1 MGTKSIERSGLD
13 MSKKDNKE
21 NKTKEIFNKIV
32 EGVQNIVNSGEYAK
46 FLKFSKNFHNYS
58 FNNVLLI
65 FSQMEEA
72 TRVAGFAKWKSMG
85 RNLKK
90 GAKGIQII
98 YPIKRSYTKKKLE
111 GQDSLLD
118 DNNKEQEVEY
128 MTYRYTYVY
137 DISQTVGKPLPLE
150 NNALNSDNKKEF
162 YKFLKTF
169 SPYKIEEEDI
179 FGTAKG
185 YWIEKEQKIIIK
197 KSLSIDDK
205 VSVLLH
211 ELTHAFYDDFD
222 YKEDRNLSE
231 TFVESVAFIV
241 ADYFDLDT
249 SLCSFEYIAS
259 WVGEDTKIILE
270 LGNKIQKC
278 ANSFIK
284 KLEEFYNNGN
294 LQIAI

>member
-1 MGTKSIERSGLD
+1 M
-13 MSKKDNKE
+13 KKNTDKI
-21 NKTKEIFNKIV
+21 NKTKELFDKIV
-32 EGVQNIVNSGEYAK
+32 DGVNNIISSGEFER
-46 FLKFSKNFHNYS
+46 FLKFSKNFHQYS
-58 FNNVLLI
+58 FNNIVLI
-65 FSQMEEA
+65 YSQMKEA
-72 TRVAGFAKWKSMG
+72 TQVAGFKKWQSMG
-85 RNLKK
+85 RKLKK
-90 GAKGIQII
+90 GVHGIQII
-98 YPIKRSYTKKKLE
+98 YPIKRKYTKIIE
-111 GQDSLLD
+111 GQDTLLD
-118 DNNKEQEVEY
+118 ENKKEQEIEY
-128 MTYRYTYVY
+128 LTYRYTYVY

-150 NNALNSDNKKEF
+150 NNSLNSNNKQEF
-162 YKFLKTF
+162 YDFLKAF

-197 KSLSIDDK
+197 KSLFIDDK

-231 TFVESVAFIV
+231 TFVESVAYIV

-270 LGNKIQKC
+270 LGDKIQKC

-284 KLEEFYNNGN
+284 KLEEYYNNGN

>member
-1 MGTKSIERSGLD
+1 M
-13 MSKKDNKE
+13 KKNTDKI
-21 NKTKEIFNKIV
+21 NKTKELFDKIV
-32 EGVQNIVNSGEYAK
+32 NGVNNIISSGEFER
-46 FLKFSKNFHNYS
+46 FLKFSKNFHQYS
-58 FNNVLLI
+58 FNNIVLI
-65 FSQMEEA
+65 YSQMKEA
-72 TRVAGFAKWKSMG
+72 TQLAGFKKWQSMG
-85 RNLKK
+85 RKLKK
-90 GAKGIQII
+90 GVHGIQII
-98 YPIKRSYTKKKLE
+98 YPIKRKYTKIIE

>member
-1 MGTKSIERSGLD
+1 M
-13 MSKKDNKE
+13 KKNTDKI
-21 NKTKEIFNKIV
+21 NKTKELFDKIV
-32 EGVQNIVNSGEYAK
+32 NGVNNIISSGEFER
-46 FLKFSKNFHNYS
+46 FLKFSKNFHQYS
-58 FNNVLLI
+58 FNNIVLI
-65 FSQMEEA
+65 YSQMKEA
-72 TRVAGFAKWKSMG
+72 TQVAGFKKWQSMG
-85 RNLKK
+85 RKLKK
-90 GAKGIQII
+90 GVHGIQII
-98 YPIKRSYTKKKLE
+98 YPIKRKYTKIIE

-162 YKFLKTF
+162 YEFLKAF

-197 KSLSIDDK
+197 KSLFIDDK

-231 TFVESVAFIV
+231 TFVESVAYIV

-270 LGNKIQKC
+270 LGDKIQKC

>member
-1 MGTKSIERSGLD
+1 M
-13 MSKKDNKE
+13 KKKTDKI
-21 NKTKEIFNKIV
+21 NKTKELFDKIV
-32 EGVQNIVNSGEYAK
+32 EGVNNIISSGEFER
-46 FLKFSKNFHNYS
+46 FLKFSKNFHQYS
-58 FNNVLLI
+58 FNNIVLI
-65 FSQMEEA
+65 YSQMKEA
-72 TRVAGFAKWKSMG
+72 TQVAGFKKWQSMG
-85 RNLKK
+85 RKLKK
-90 GAKGIQII
+90 GVHGIQII
-98 YPIKRSYTKKKLE
+98 YPIKRKYTKIIE

>member
-1 MGTKSIERSGLD
+1 M
-13 MSKKDNKE
+13 KKNTDKI
-21 NKTKEIFNKIV
+21 NKTKELFDKIV
-32 EGVQNIVNSGEYAK
+32 NGVNNIISSGEFER
-46 FLKFSKNFHNYS
+46 FLKFSKNFHQYS
-58 FNNVLLI
+58 FNNIVLI
-65 FSQMEEA
+65 YSQMKEA
-72 TRVAGFAKWKSMG
+72 TQVAGFKKWQSMG
-85 RNLKK
+85 RKLKK
-90 GAKGIQII
+90 GVHGIQII
-98 YPIKRSYTKKKLE
+98 YPIKRKYTKIIE

-162 YKFLKTF
+162 YEFLKAF

-294 LQIAI
+294 LQIDI

>member
-1 MGTKSIERSGLD
+1 M
-13 MSKKDNKE
+13 KKNTDKI
-21 NKTKEIFNKIV
+21 NKTKELFDKIV
-32 EGVQNIVNSGEYAK
+32 NGVNNIISSGEFER
-46 FLKFSKNFHNYS
+46 FLKFSKNFHHYS
-58 FNNVLLI
+58 FNNIVLI
-65 FSQMEEA
+65 YSQMKEA
-72 TRVAGFAKWKSMG
+72 TQVAGFKKWQSMG
-85 RNLKK
+85 RKLKK
-90 GAKGIQII
+90 GVHGIQII
-98 YPIKRSYTKKKLE
+98 YPIKRKYTKIIE

-231 TFVESVAFIV
+231 TFVESVAYIV

-270 LGNKIQKC
+270 LGDKIQKC

>member
-1 MGTKSIERSGLD
+1 M
-13 MSKKDNKE
+13 KKNTDKI
-21 NKTKEIFNKIV
+21 NKTKELFDKIV
-32 EGVQNIVNSGEYAK
+32 EGVNNIISSGEFER
-46 FLKFSKNFHNYS
+46 FLKFSKNFHQYS
-58 FNNVLLI
+58 FNNIVLI
-65 FSQMEEA
+65 YSQMKEA
-72 TRVAGFAKWKSMG
+72 TQVAGFKKWQSMG
-85 RNLKK
+85 RKLKK
-90 GAKGIQII
+90 GVHGIQII
-98 YPIKRSYTKKKLE
+98 YPIKRKYTKIIE

-162 YKFLKTF
+162 YEFLKAF

-231 TFVESVAFIV
+231 TFVESVAYIV

-270 LGNKIQKC
+270 LGDKIQKC

>member
-1 MGTKSIERSGLD
+1 M
-13 MSKKDNKE
+13 KKNTNKI
-21 NKTKEIFNKIV
+21 NRTKELFDKIV
-32 EGVQNIVNSGEYAK
+32 EGVNNIISSGEFEK
-46 FLKFSKNFHNYS
+46 FLKFSKNFHQYS
-58 FNNVLLI
+58 FNNIVLI
-65 FSQMEEA
+65 YSQMKEA
-72 TRVAGFAKWKSMG
+72 TQVAGFKKWQSMG
-85 RNLKK
+85 RKLKK
-90 GAKGIQII
+90 GSKGIQII
-98 YPIKRSYTKKKLE
+98 YPIKRKYTKIIE

-118 DNNKEQEVEY
+118 DNKKEQEVEY

-137 DISQTVGKPLPLE
+137 DISQTVGKSLPLE
-150 NNALNSDNKKEF
+150 NNSLNSNDKKEF
-162 YKFLKTF
+162 YDFLKSF
-169 SPYKIEEEDI
+169 SPYTIDEEDI
-179 FGTAKG
+179 FGKAKG
-185 YWIEKEQKIIIK
+185 YWLEKEQRIVIK
-197 KSLSIDDK
+197 KSLSINDK

-259 WVGEDTKIILE
+259 WVGTDTKIILE
-270 LGNKIQKC
+270 LGDKIQKC

-284 KLEEFYNNGN
+284 NLEKHYNDGN

>member
-1 MGTKSIERSGLD
+1 M
-13 MSKKDNKE
+13 KKNTDKI
-21 NKTKEIFNKIV
+21 NKTKELFDKIV
-32 EGVQNIVNSGEYAK
+32 NGVNNIISSGEFER
-46 FLKFSKNFHNYS
+46 FLKFSKNFHQYS
-58 FNNVLLI
+58 FNNIVLI
-65 FSQMEEA
+65 YSQMKEA
-72 TRVAGFAKWKSMG
+72 TQVAGFKKWQSMG
-85 RNLKK
+85 RKLKK
-90 GAKGIQII
+90 GVHGIQII
-98 YPIKRSYTKKKLE
+98 YPIKRKYTKIIE

-197 KSLSIDDK
+197 KSLFIDDK

-231 TFVESVAFIV
+231 TFVESVAYIV

-270 LGNKIQKC
+270 LGDKIR
-278 ANSFIK
+278 S
-284 KLEEFYNNGN
+284 EERRVGKECRSRWSPYH
-294 LQIAI
+294 

>member
-1 MGTKSIERSGLD
+1 M
-13 MSKKDNKE
+13 KKNTDKI
-21 NKTKEIFNKIV
+21 NKTKELFDKIV
-32 EGVQNIVNSGEYAK
+32 DGVNNIISSGEFER
-46 FLKFSKNFHNYS
+46 FLKFSKNFHQYS
-58 FNNVLLI
+58 FNNIVLI
-65 FSQMEEA
+65 YSQMKEA
-72 TRVAGFAKWKSMG
+72 TQVAGFKKWQSMG
-85 RNLKK
+85 RKLKK
-90 GAKGIQII
+90 GVHGIQII
-98 YPIKRSYTKKKLE
+98 YPIKRKYTKIID

-162 YKFLKTF
+162 YEFLKAF

>member
-1 MGTKSIERSGLD
+1 M
-13 MSKKDNKE
+13 KKNRDKI
-21 NKTKEIFNKIV
+21 NKTKELFDKIV
-32 EGVQNIVNSGEYAK
+32 EGVNNIISSGEFER
-46 FLKFSKNFHNYS
+46 FLKFSKNFHQYS
-58 FNNVLLI
+58 FNNIVLI
-65 FSQMEEA
+65 YSQMKEA
-72 TRVAGFAKWKSMG
+72 TQVAGFKKWQSMG
-85 RNLKK
+85 RKLKK
-90 GAKGIQII
+90 GVHGIQII
-98 YPIKRSYTKKKLE
+98 YPIKRKYTKIIE

-118 DNNKEQEVEY
+118 DNKKEQEVEY

-162 YKFLKTF
+162 YEFLKTF